1 MTTSLPMSASTSAC
15 CSEPVEHTVDVLIIG
30 AGISGISAACH
41 LSKRCP
47 SKDFAILERRQQLGG
62 TWDLF
67 RYPGIRS
74 DSDMQTLG
82 FRFRPW
88 TGEKSIADGSDI
100 LQYLNDTAREH
111 HIVDKM
117 WPGRH
122 VRRASWTSADAAWL
136 VEVDGPD
143 GPEHWRTNYLWMCA
157 GYYNFDHGYTPHL
170 NGIDSYKGLVVHPQ
184 HWPADLDYAGK
195 RVVVI
200 GSGATAFTLVPT
212 LAKQAQHVTMLQRSP
227 TYVVS
232 IPSVNRTANRFRRLF
247 GQRTSYTLVRWINV
261 AISALTFSTARRWP
275 KQTKKWLIDSV
286 RKHLPDGFDVERHF
300 TPIYNPWDQRICAVP
315 DSDFFDAIKSGSVS
329 IVTDHIDSFTANAI
343 TLMSGKSLECDVVV
357 TATGLV
363 VQLLGGAEIV
373 VDGVTQSSGSLM
385 SYKGIMYG
393 GVPNLSVTFGYTN
406 ASWTLKADLT
416 SEYTC
421 RLLNHMDKV
430 QATSATPRPGPG
442 GVDEQPEAEFTPGYF
457 QRAASIVP
465 KQGKHKPW
473 RLDEN
478 YPLDILTLR
487 HGNIDDGVL
496 HFSTLRDDH
505 ETRSLM
511 VWHAGNTR

>member
-1 MTTSLPMSASTSAC
+1 MTTSRLNQPAADSPQTPG
-15 CSEPVEHTVDVLIIG
+15 ERNVDVLIIG

-41 LSKRCP
+41 LSKLCP
-47 SKDFAILERRQQLGG
+47 SKDFAILERREQLGG

-67 RYPGIRS
+67 RYPGVRS

-88 TGEKSIADGSDI
+88 TGTKSIADGPDI

-111 HIVDKM
+111 RIVDKM
-117 WPGRH
+117 WHGRH
-122 VRRASWTSADAAWL
+122 MRRASWVSAAANWL

-143 GPEHWRTNYLWMCA
+143 GPEHWHANYLWMCA
-157 GYYNFDHGYTPHL
+157 GYYNYDNGYTPSL
-170 NGIDSYKGLVVHPQ
+170 DGIDAFKGLVVHPQ
-184 HWPADLDYAGK
+184 QWPTDLDCTGK

-200 GSGATAFTLVPT
+200 GSGATTFTLVPT

-232 IPSVNRTANRFRRLF
+232 IPSVNRTANRLRRLV
-247 GQRTSYTLVRWINV
+247 GRRTSYWLVRWFNV
-261 AISALTFSTARRWP
+261 MMSSLTFSASRRWP
-275 KQTKKWLIDSV
+275 KQTKKLLIDMV
-286 RKHLPDGFDVERHF
+286 RKQLPDGFDVERHF
-300 TPIYNPWDQRICAVP
+300 TPSYNPWDQRICAVP
-315 DSDFFDAIKSGSVS
+315 DSDFFRAITSGSVS
-329 IVTDHIDSFTANAI
+329 VVTDQIDTFTADGI
-343 TLMSGKSLECDVVV
+343 TLTSGKSLACDVVV

-363 VQLLGGAEIV
+363 VQMLGGAEIV
-373 VDGVTQSSGSLM
+373 VDGATLSSGSLM
-385 SYKGIMYG
+385 SYKGIMYA

-421 RLLNHMDKV
+421 RLLNHMDEV
-430 QATSATPRPGPG
+430 GATSATPQPGPG
-442 GVDEQPEAEFTPGYF
+442 GVEVQDEAAFTPGYF

-465 KQGKHKPW
+465 QQGKHKPW

-487 HGNIDDGVL
+487 YGKFDDGIL
-496 HFSTLRDDH
+496 NFCFAQPG
-505 ETRSLM
+505 SLPNAAQADLGR
-511 VWHAGNTR
+511 VSL